1 MARTLRQFFEYLTN
15 PVFDSILSIGYEY
28 EAHYLSKLVHSELDE
43 KYYSA
48 SKHTRLANESNLD
61 TTMRENQT
69 YYIYPNYIEYM
80 CDNKKDGQGLKY
92 MDVCISTDNTAD
104 RHPPI
109 SRACHKYPMT
119 QKNKYWSIKKTNKET
134 RLYAGKKPIV
144 FEDRECAYFPD
155 VEWIVTFYKLPAKQ
169 KVLKS
174 MHKSLQ
180 LIINSLH
187 SMKNEKVI
195 LYANNKVV
203 LKTRLF
209 SDMLLVLNNDK
220 AFKVVPQLTFTCHIT
235 DCAAVINGFFL
246 KGTMGYAEIQHI
258 TRLTAN
264 MKLNDAQRNYL
275 FLVMYMMRMF
285 SKFKESKADFYKYN
299 MTFLPRHEFKVL
311 VEQMCSAG
319 DVSVLLGA
327 IHGAEADITKTFGL
341 KYVTALYKIIKT
353 KSDILN
359 IDDDH
364 RYSTLFEANDD
375 IVYIEF
381 RGLAQ
386 LIKHYLNGTTRDID
400 METLYNKLK
409 TMLATHTRRA
419 QAGR

>member
-28 EAHYLSKLVHSELDE
+28 EAHYLSKLVESEE
-43 KYYSA
+43 QYYSA
-48 SKHTRLANESNLD
+48 SKHTRLAKEYNVD
-61 TTMRENQT
+61 TTRENKT
-69 YYIYPNYIEYM
+69 YYEYPDYTEYM

-92 MDVCISTDNTAD
+92 IDVCVSTDNTAD

-109 SRACHKYPMT
+109 SRACHTYPMT
-119 QKNKYWSIKKTNKET
+119 QKNRYWSIKKTNKET
-134 RLYAGKKPIV
+134 RLYSGKKNIV
-144 FEDRECAYFPD
+144 FEDHDCAYFPD

-174 MHKSLQ
+174 MKKSLQ

-187 SMKNEKVI
+187 SMKNEKVN
-195 LYANNKVV
+195 LYANNEVV
-203 LKTRLF
+203 LKTTLF
-209 SDMLLVLNNDK
+209 SDMLLVLNKDK

-235 DCAAVINGFFL
+235 NCAAVIHGFFL
-246 KGTMGYAEIQHI
+246 KGTMGYDEIKHI
-258 TRLTAN
+258 FRLTAA
-264 MKLNDAQRNYL
+264 MKLNEVQRNYL
-275 FLVMYMMRMF
+275 LLVMYMMQMF
-285 SKFKESKADFYKYN
+285 VKFKESKADFYKYN

-311 VEQMCSAG
+311 VEKMCSAG

-327 IHGAEADITKTFGL
+327 IHGAEADITTTFGI
-341 KYVTALYKIIKT
+341 KYVTDLYKIIKT
-353 KSDILN
+353 QRDVLK

-364 RYSTLFEANDD
+364 RYSTLFEVKDD
-375 IVYIEF
+375 VVYIEF

-386 LIKHYLNGTTRDID
+386 LIKHYLNKTTRDID
-400 METLYNKLK
+400 METLYNKIK